1 MLKKSQAL
9 LDRARK
15 TIPGGVN
22 SPVRAFTSVG
32 GTPPFIKKA
41 EGAYIFDEDE
51 NRYIDFVL
59 TWGPAILGHA
69 NEKVVK
75 AAQDAVALGSSFGAP
90 TEREVRMAEMIVD
103 RVPGLDRVR
112 LVNSGTEACMSA
124 IRVARGAKGRDK
136 IIKFKGCYHGHAD
149 SFLIAAGSGAL
160 TLGVPNSPG
169 VTEGTAK
176 DTLLADFNDIDSVRE
191 LIEANED
198 EVAAVILEP
207 VCGNT
212 GCIPPQDD
220 FLKELRALCT
230 ETDVALI
237 IDEVMTGF
245 RVSRGGAAERY
256 GVEADIYCFGKVI
269 GGGFPLAA
277 YGGTEEMM
285 RHVAPDGPVYQAG
298 TLSGNPVAVA
308 AGIAQLEQLDP
319 AAYETLEA
327 RGRQLQDGV
336 QSIIDANDYPLF
348 QHRVGSMF
356 SLFFSEGPIRDHDD
370 VRNCDI
376 ERFNKFFHAMLD
388 RGVYLAP
395 SQFEA
400 GFLSTAHTPEII
412 DEVLAHI
419 EASLAEVFSES

>member
-1 MLKKSQAL
+1 
-9 LDRARK
+9 
-15 TIPGGVN
+15 
-22 SPVRAFTSVG
+22 
-32 GTPPFIKKA
+32 
-41 EGAYIFDEDE
+41 
-51 NRYIDFVL
+51 
-59 TWGPAILGHA
+59 
-69 NEKVVK
+69 
-75 AAQDAVALGSSFGAP
+75 
-90 TEREVRMAEMIVD
+90 
-103 RVPGLDRVR
+103 
-112 LVNSGTEACMSA
+112 MSA

>member
-1 MLKKSQAL
+1 MLKKSQEL
-9 LDRARK
+9 LERAK
-15 TIPGGVN
+15 KVIPGGVN
-22 SPVRAFTSVG
+22 SPVRAYSSVG
-32 GTPPFIKKA
+32 GTPPFITKA
-41 EGAYIFDEDE
+41 KGANIFDVDG
-51 NRYIDFVL
+51 NKYIDFVL

-90 TEREVRMAEMIVD
+90 TEREVIMAEMVVD

-124 IRVARGAKGRDK
+124 IRVARGAKARDK
-136 IIKFKGCYHGHAD
+136 IIKFSGCYHGHAD
-149 SFLIAAGSGAL
+149 SFLIAAGSGAM

-169 VTEGTAK
+169 VTDGTAK
-176 DTLLADFNDIDSVRE
+176 DTLLAEFNNIDSVRE
-191 LIEANED
+191 LIEANND
-198 EVAAVILEP
+198 EIAAVILEP
-207 VCGNT
+207 ICGNT

-220 FLKELRALCT
+220 FLHELRDLCT
-230 ETDVALI
+230 RRDVALI

-245 RVSRGGAAERY
+245 RVSRGGAATLY
-256 GVEADIYCFGKVI
+256 DVEADIYCFGKVI

-285 RHVAPDGPVYQAG
+285 SLVAPDGPVYQAG

-308 AGIAQLEQLDP
+308 AGIATLEQLDESV
-319 AAYETLEA
+319 YDELELRGQQLEDGLQRIIETH
-327 RGRQLQDGV
+327 G
-336 QSIIDANDYPLF
+336 YPLF

-356 SLFFSEGPIRDHDD
+356 SLFFSEGPIKNHDD
-370 VRNCDI
+370 VKKCDI
-376 ERFNKFFHAMLD
+376 PRFNKYFHEMLR

-400 GFLSTAHTPEII
+400 GFLSTAHTPELI
-412 DEVLAHI
+412 DEVLEKA
-419 EASLAEVFSES
+419 EESLAEVF